1 MNAAISQCDE
11 RGDLRSVENV
21 NRDVVSNPYD
31 ENGNKTSTTYP
42 DGRAVSYTCDRMS
55 RMTGVTGTGWGDRQS
70 HLRRG
75 GRRTETS
82 GSTLTTAEKG
92 YPPTETPGVYSSV
105 IAMNPN
111 IPKDKREQPDNSS
124 IFYRKPKQHNHL
136 ASCSLA
142 GCLVQKA
149 ETSLKALITTIIRM
163 EIGFM

>member
-1 MNAAISQCDE
+1 M
-11 RGDLRSVENV
+11 

-82 GSTLTTAEKG
+82 GRRRTETSGSTLTTAEKG

-105 IAMNPN
+105 IAM
-111 IPKDKREQPDNSS
+111 
-124 IFYRKPKQHNHL
+124 
-136 ASCSLA
+136 
-142 GCLVQKA
+142 
-149 ETSLKALITTIIRM
+149 
-163 EIGFM
+163 